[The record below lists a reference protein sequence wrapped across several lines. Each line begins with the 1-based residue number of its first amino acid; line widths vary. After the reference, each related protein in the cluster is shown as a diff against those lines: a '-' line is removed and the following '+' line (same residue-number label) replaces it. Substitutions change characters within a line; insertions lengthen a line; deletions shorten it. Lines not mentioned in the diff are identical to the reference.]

1 MIVFLWGAPREDQ
14 EDQNEVE
21 YPSRFFDAGKPKP
34 RKHVIPVACS
44 GYLRAWRKKRD
55 ECSTT

>member
-1 MIVFLWGAPREDQ
+1 MIVFLLGAPR